1 MEYIG
6 DTDRTLQFLVLY
18 KEKTAVLSPSGEAGE
33 GGGGGGGWGGGV
45 GGGGAAGGCS
55 TKFYTGRL
63 RPKVQPLTPF
73 IFLTEKVPLPFVYL
87 LLTNGTPSTH
97 LV

>member
-6 DTDRTLQFLVLY
+6 VTDRTLQFLVLY

-33 GGGGGGGWGGGV
+33 GGGGG
-45 GGGGAAGGCS
+45 AGGCS
-55 TKFYTGRL
+55 TKFHTGRL

-87 LLTNGTPSTH
+87 LLTNGTPFTH

>member
-33 GGGGGGGWGGGV
+33 GGGGG
-45 GGGGAAGGCS
+45 AAGGCS

-73 IFLTEKVPLPFVYL
+73 IFLTEKVTLHFVYL

>member
-33 GGGGGGGWGGGV
+33 GGGL
-45 GGGGAAGGCS
+45 GGAAGGCS

-73 IFLTEKVPLPFVYL
+73 IYHF
-87 LLTNGTPSTH
+87 
-97 LV
+97 

>member
-6 DTDRTLQFLVLY
+6 DTDRTLQFSVLY
-18 KEKTAVLSPSGEAGE
+18 KEETAVLSPSGEAGE
-33 GGGGGGGWGGGV
+33 GG

-73 IFLTEKVPLPFVYL
+73 IHHF
-87 LLTNGTPSTH
+87 
-97 LV
+97 

>member
-18 KEKTAVLSPSGEAGE
+18 KKKTAVLSPSGEAGE
-33 GGGGGGGWGGGV
+33 GGGGG
-45 GGGGAAGGCS
+45 AAGSCS

-87 LLTNGTPSTH
+87 LVTNGTPFTH

>member
-33 GGGGGGGWGGGV
+33 GGGGG
-45 GGGGAAGGCS
+45 AAGGCS

-73 IFLTEKVPLPFVYL
+73 IFLTEKVTLPFVYL
-87 LLTNGTPSTH
+87 LLTNGTSSTH

>member
-18 KEKTAVLSPSGEAGE
+18 KEETSVLSPRGEVE
-33 GGGGGGGWGGGV
+33 

-63 RPKVQPLTPF
+63 RPKVQPLT
-73 IFLTEKVPLPFVYL
+73 L
-87 LLTNGTPSTH
+87 
-97 LV
+97 

>member
-33 GGGGGGGWGGGV
+33 GGGGGGGGGG
-45 GGGGAAGGCS
+45 
-55 TKFYTGRL
+55 
-63 RPKVQPLTPF
+63 
-73 IFLTEKVPLPFVYL
+73 L
-87 LLTNGTPSTH
+87 LLVAAQQSFI
-97 LV
+97 L

>member
-18 KEKTAVLSPSGEAGE
+18 KEKTTVLSPSGEAGE
-33 GGGGGGGWGGGV
+33 GGGGT
-45 GGGGAAGGCS
+45 AGGCS

-63 RPKVQPLTPF
+63 RPKVLPLTPF
-73 IFLTEKVPLPFVYL
+73 IFLTEKVTLPFVYL

>member
-33 GGGGGGGWGGGV
+33 

-87 LLTNGTPSTH
+87 LLTNGTPFTH

>member
-18 KEKTAVLSPSGEAGE
+18 KEETSVLSPSGEAGV
-33 GGGGGGGWGGGV
+33 GGGGGA
-45 GGGGAAGGCS
+45 AAGGCS

-63 RPKVQPLTPF
+63 CPKVQPLTPF
-73 IFLTEKVPLPFVYL
+73 
-87 LLTNGTPSTH
+87 
-97 LV
+97 

>member
-33 GGGGGGGWGGGV
+33 G

>member
-33 GGGGGGGWGGGV
+33 GR
-45 GGGGAAGGCS
+45 GGGAAGGCS

>member
-33 GGGGGGGWGGGV
+33 GGGGG
-45 GGGGAAGGCS
+45 AAGGCS
-55 TKFYTGRL
+55 TKVYTGRL

>member
-33 GGGGGGGWGGGV
+33 GE

-73 IFLTEKVPLPFVYL
+73 IFLTEKVTLPFVYL

>member
-18 KEKTAVLSPSGEAGE
+18 KEKTAVLSPSGEAG
-33 GGGGGGGWGGGV
+33 GW
-45 GGGGAAGGCS
+45 GGAAGGCS

-73 IFLTEKVPLPFVYL
+73 IFLTEKVPLPFVPSTNYV
-87 LLTNGTPSTH
+87 LTNGTPFTH

>member
-33 GGGGGGGWGGGV
+33 GGGGG
-45 GGGGAAGGCS
+45 AAGGCS

-73 IFLTEKVPLPFVYL
+73 MFLTEKVPLPFVYL